1 MEIQEKLFFKV
12 FRNKYLKKQIFH
24 HVRLYNNNYHTQEF
38 TIESLAKYPM
48 KEYLRSI
55 LIKDYQEQDQ
65 QLLNTLLNSLPNIEI
80 LESEKDYNKTLPS
93 VSVSSIRSIK
103 FGEKFDQP
111 IVCYTL
117 PMLSVKESLTSLV
130 LGESFNQ
137 PIDFQCLV
145 NLKTLVFGNF
155 FNQPL
160 KPSQLPKSLTS
171 LEFGHAYNQKIQYG
185 VLPTSLE
192 TLKLGPS
199 FNKMIFSKQSKRKR
213 SSSLFFKLLPSFK
226 SSSSS
231 RAIEQ
236 QKEEDYDNEENEDKS
251 LKNLK
256 VLELGEYFNGKLKSL
271 GKLPSSLESIRFG
284 GIFNQKLSNMSK
296 LTSLKSL
303 RFGRLFNQNIDS
315 LPPFLTSI
323 TFSFHFNSEIKE
335 SSIPPTLKKIIFG
348 YMYNRPIGFL
358 KSTNVESITF
368 GHNFDQP
375 FIDSTTT
382 TATCSNDESSSSS
395 LLPQSLTY
403 LDLRESTRFDQP
415 FDKPN
420 ILPPNL
426 KTLHLFKRYKR
437 SMIAKYLPS
446 TLENFVISIT
456 ESNPQYLD
464 QNLPISK
471 IIFKTN
477 LSPSVIVKSDQKKLQ
492 GLPYSIKSSTPIVNI
507 EFDYFYITT
516 FNLFKIPETVEQISF
531 NFLFDISTLK
541 HTIFPRK
548 LKTLHITYTG
558 ERELILDRYSLPQT
572 ITTLYI
578 NNTKSTSIKIL
589 SLPNSLNEIY
599 CKYSNVKFINYC
611 LNHNLYNILKII
623 D

>member
-1 MEIQEKLFFKV
+1 MDQDLLFFKI
-12 FRNKYLKKQIFH
+12 FRNKYLKKQIFY
-24 HVRLYNNNYHTQEF
+24 HVRLYNNNYHTREF
-38 TIESLAKYPM
+38 TIESLNKYPM

-80 LESEKDYNKTLPS
+80 LESEKDYNKTLPL
-93 VSVSSIRSIK
+93 VSASSIRSIK

-111 IVCYTL
+111 LVCYTL

-137 PIDFQCLV
+137 PIDFQQLV
-145 NLKTLVFGNF
+145 NLKTLIFGNF

-160 KPSQLPKSLTS
+160 KPTQLPKSLTY
-171 LEFGHAYNQKIQYG
+171 LEFGHAYNQKIPYG

-213 SSSLFFKLLPSFK
+213 SSSLLFKLLLSFK
-226 SSSSS
+226 SSSSGGGGGG
-231 RAIEQ
+231 ECVVQ
-236 QKEEDYDNEENEDKS
+236 QNNNEEEDDEENEDKTT

-271 GKLPSSLESIRFG
+271 GKLPLSLESIRFG

-296 LTSLKSL
+296 LTSLKTL

-335 SSIPPTLKKIIFG
+335 SSIPSTLKKIVFG
-348 YMYNRPIGFL
+348 YMFNRPVGFL

-375 FIDSTTT
+375 FIDTIT
-382 TATCSNDESSSSS
+382 NQS
-395 LLPQSLTY
+395 LLPESLTF

-420 ILPPNL
+420 SLPPKL
-426 KTLHLFKRYKR
+426 KTLQLFKRYKR
-437 SMIAKYLPS
+437 SMMANNLPS
-446 TLENFVISIT
+446 TLENFELSIT
-456 ESNPQYLD
+456 ESNPHYLD

-492 GLPYSIKSSTPIVNI
+492 TLPYSIKSSKPIFNI
-507 EFDYFYITT
+507 EFDYFYIST

-531 NFLFDISTLK
+531 NYLFDISTLK
-541 HTIFPRK
+541 QTLFPRK
-548 LKTLHITYTG
+548 LKTLHITYKG
-558 ERELILDRYSLPQT
+558 ERELVLDRFSLPQT

-578 NNTKSTSIKIL
+578 NNTKSTSIKII

-599 CKYSNVKFINYC
+599 CKYTNVSFINYC
-611 LNHNLYNILKII
+611 LNNNLYSILKII

>member
-1 MEIQEKLFFKV
+1 MDQELLFFKV

-137 PIDFQCLV
+137 PIDFQQLV

-160 KPSQLPKSLTS
+160 KPSQLPKSLTY

-213 SSSLFFKLLPSFK
+213 SSSLLFKLIPSFK
-226 SSSSS
+226 SNNNN
-231 RAIEQ
+231 IEQ
-236 QKEEDYDNEENEDKS
+236 IEDDNEENDDKT

-284 GIFNQKLSNMSK
+284 GIFNRKLSNMSK
-296 LTSLKSL
+296 LTSLKNL

-315 LPPFLTSI
+315 LPPSLTSI

-335 SSIPPTLKKIIFG
+335 SSIPPTLKKIVFG

-375 FIDSTTT
+375 FIDTTT
-382 TATCSNDESSSSS
+382 NES

-403 LDLRESTRFDQP
+403 LNLRESTRFDQP

-420 ILPPNL
+420 SLPPKL

-437 SMIAKYLPS
+437 SMVAKYLPS
-446 TLENFVISIT
+446 TLENFEISIT
-456 ESNPQYLD
+456 ESNPHYLD

-471 IIFKTN
+471 IVFKTN

-541 HTIFPRK
+541 QTVFPRK
-548 LKTLHITYTG
+548 LKSLHLTYMG

>member
-1 MEIQEKLFFKV
+1 MEQDKLFFKI
-12 FRNKYLKKQIFH
+12 FRNKYLKKQIFY
-24 HVRLYNNNYHTQEF
+24 HVRLYNNNYHTQDF
-38 TIESLAKYPM
+38 TMESLAKYPM

-55 LIKDYQEQDQ
+55 VIKDYQEQDQ
-65 QLLNTLLNSLPNIEI
+65 QLMNNLLNSLPNIEI

-117 PMLSVKESLTSLV
+117 PMLSIKESLTSLV

-137 PIDFQCLV
+137 PIDFQQLV

-155 FNQPL
+155 FNQAL
-160 KPSQLPKSLTS
+160 KPTQLPKSLTY
-171 LEFGHAYNQKIQYG
+171 LEFGHAYNQKIPYG

-226 SSSSS
+226 TECDENKCKSKKKHNH
-231 RAIEQ
+231 Q
-236 QKEEDYDNEENEDKS
+236 QQPNHQEEEENDDKT

-271 GKLPSSLESIRFG
+271 GKLPNSLESIRFG

-323 TFSFHFNSEIKE
+323 SFSFHFNSEIKE
-335 SSIPPTLKKIIFG
+335 SSIPPTLKKIVFG

-375 FIDSTTT
+375 FVCEKT
-382 TATCSNDESSSSS
+382 NQS
-395 LLPQSLTY
+395 LLPESLTY

-420 ILPPNL
+420 SLPPKL
-426 KTLHLFKRYKR
+426 KSLHLFKRYKR
-437 SMIAKYLPS
+437 NMVAKFLPP
-446 TLENFVISIT
+446 TLENFVVSIT
-456 ESNPQYLD
+456 ESNPHYLD

-477 LSPSVIVKSDQKKLQ
+477 LVIVKSDQKKPQ
-492 GLPYSIKSSTPIVNI
+492 GLPFSIKSSTPILKI
-507 EFDYFYITT
+507 EFDYFYLSA
-516 FNLFKIPETVEQISF
+516 FNLFKIPETVEQVSF
-531 NFLFDISTLK
+531 NFLFDVSTLK
-541 HTIFPRK
+541 QTVFPRK
-548 LKTLHITYTG
+548 LKSLHLTYMG
-558 ERELILDRYSLPQT
+558 ERELILDRHSLPHT
-572 ITTLYI
+572 ITSLYI
-578 NNTKSTSIKIL
+578 NNIKPTSIKIL
-589 SLPNSLNEIY
+589 SLPNSINEIY

-611 LNHNLYNILKII
+611 LNHNLYNMLKII